1 MKVAKNTEI
10 EIRGKLGKKV
20 FRKTFSQLKKSGRL
34 INHYKRLSVDLSPGF
49 DSKSRSWKSDDQI
62 DLRVKKSGNS
72 EKISLKIGKIHAKKR
87 QEIEIRLKKGEFLNS
102 VSLLENLGFNKGM
115 IYFWESWEFEY
126 KTLLTW
132 KKPMGLGFWFR
143 GCTEHLVVALR
154 GKVKPFRIQKENFF
168 QTKHRLKHS
177 EKPEEIRKLIDEA
190 AFNSFGSRS
199 NKLELFARKQ
209 VLDWTCWGWEVD
221 SQTVQQKITATG

>member
-126 KTLLTW
+126 KGCEVKLSKYSDNYFTW
-132 KKPMGLGFWFR
+132 EIETINHKLDLYDLAKSLN
-143 GCTEHLVVALR
+143 LV
-154 GKVKPFRIQKENFF
+154 PF
-168 QTKHRLKHS
+168 TKQGYNRAIDWGNKNIHNIYSYNLV
-177 EKPEEIRKLIDEA
+177 EKLIKK
-190 AFNSFGSRS
+190 F
-199 NKLELFARKQ
+199 
-209 VLDWTCWGWEVD
+209 
-221 SQTVQQKITATG
+221 